1 MPFNQLSYESD
12 EKGISADMAVTLPPE
27 LEEAGSLPTET
38 KPQRRAGGWS
48 LRRQPRVGL
57 NLGSDDELLMLE
69 NRTEVPWVVYHNYHQ
84 LGIIDPAEL
93 LVFHLCKHGSLQVR
107 PCAKDDTVEY
117 LILSLNYY
125 VNQVYI
131 YRRRMSKELEVYDM
145 RAA

>member
-1 MPFNQLSYESD
+1 
-12 EKGISADMAVTLPPE
+12 MAITYPPE
-27 LEEAGSLPTET
+27 VEEVTPLTTET
-38 KPQRRAGGWS
+38 KPQRRLGGWS
-48 LRRQPRVGL
+48 LRPHPRVAL

-69 NRTEVPWVVYHNYHQ
+69 NRTEIPWVVYHKYHQ
-84 LGIIDPAEL
+84 LGIIDPGEL

-117 LILSLNYY
+117 LVLSLNYY

>member
-1 MPFNQLSYESD
+1 
-12 EKGISADMAVTLPPE
+12 MAVTLPPE
-27 LEEAGSLPTET
+27 VEEACTRPTET
-38 KPQRRAGGWS
+38 KPQRRVGGWS
-48 LRRQPRVGL
+48 LRPQPRIGL

-69 NRTEVPWVVYHNYHQ
+69 NRTDIPWVVYHNYHQ

-117 LILSLNYY
+117 LVLSLNYY
-125 VNQVYI
+125 VNQVYV

>member
-1 MPFNQLSYESD
+1 
-12 EKGISADMAVTLPPE
+12 MAVTLPPE
-27 LEEAGSLPTET
+27 VEEARTRPTET
-38 KPQRRAGGWS
+38 KPQRRVGGWS
-48 LRRQPRVGL
+48 LRPQPRIGL

-69 NRTEVPWVVYHNYHQ
+69 NRTDIPWVVYHNYHQ

-93 LVFHLCKHGSLQVR
+93 LVFHVCKHGSLQVR

-117 LILSLNYY
+117 LVLSLNYY
-125 VNQVYI
+125 VNQVYV